1 MTILGVSP
9 NHDASLCVVRDGK
22 ILAAISRERFSRKK
36 KDRFIT
42 QKMVNRVLKI
52 AGIQIDDIDYV
63 GITYWFENRMDW
75 NTEIDDLKIYVPE
88 QQMFVFDA
96 NYIANGEHHYD
107 RKNLNY
113 FDGLGYEIKEDLI
126 LLSPPTT
133 TRPFDFIQV
142 NVKICGKYFPGY
154 FVNHHNAHA
163 ASTFYTSNFE
173 KSAIFTVDSTEANPY
188 ASSFFGY
195 GYKNKLETLYYPGVQ
210 VAHAYGMI
218 TELLGLGP
226 GLQRAGVMMGLAPY
240 GSVDLDIVKNIDDY
254 TKSWWER
261 FDGGDDWRWVYRIFM
276 NITGKILYSLQ
287 KDCADFT
294 DMNLTY
300 DNSDTFKSDGLEAQ
314 NVAATMQYIFE
325 QTMFKFANKLYNDTK
340 KINGGNLCLAGGAF
354 LNCTT
359 NGKLVK
365 NTPFKNISPYP
376 GSGDDGL
383 SVGCALYVSHHILD
397 VERVKMTYS
406 DVVYTGG
413 EYNTPE
419 GGMTLDMDYVAQEL
433 NNGKVVAW
441 FQGRSEFGP
450 RALGNRSFLANPKIP
465 TMKDYINSE
474 IKNREWFRPF
484 APAVCVENVNEY
496 FDIEGESPYMLKICN
511 VISNKLPSVT
521 HVDGTARVQTVR
533 YEDNPKFYEL
543 LRNFERYSDVPVL
556 LNTSLNLSDEPI
568 VETPEDALRLFHRSK
583 TDILVINDSMWV
595 K

>member
-1 MTILGVSP
+1 M
-9 NHDASLCVVRDGK
+9 
-22 ILAAISRERFSRKK
+22 
-36 KDRFIT
+36 
-42 QKMVNRVLKI
+42 
-52 AGIQIDDIDYV
+52 
-63 GITYWFENRMDW
+63 
-75 NTEIDDLKIYVPE
+75 
-88 QQMFVFDA
+88 
-96 NYIANGEHHYD
+96 
-107 RKNLNY
+107 
-113 FDGLGYEIKEDLI
+113 
-126 LLSPPTT
+126 
-133 TRPFDFIQV
+133 
-142 NVKICGKYFPGY
+142 
-154 FVNHHNAHA
+154 
-163 ASTFYTSNFE
+163 
-173 KSAIFTVDSTEANPY
+173 
-188 ASSFFGY
+188 
-195 GYKNKLETLYYPGVQ
+195 
-210 VAHAYGMI
+210 
-218 TELLGLGP
+218 
-226 GLQRAGVMMGLAPY
+226 
-240 GSVDLDIVKNIDDY
+240 
-254 TKSWWER
+254 
-261 FDGGDDWRWVYRIFM
+261 
-276 NITGKILYSLQ
+276 
-287 KDCADFT
+287 
-294 DMNLTY
+294 
-300 DNSDTFKSDGLEAQ
+300 
-314 NVAATMQYIFE
+314 
-325 QTMFKFANKLYNDTK
+325 
-340 KINGGNLCLAGGAF
+340 CLAGGAF

-419 GGMTLDMDYVAQEL
+419 GGMTLDMDYVAQEI

-583 TDILVINDSMWV
+583 TDILVINNSMWV